1 MSPPNQRPQSKLSH
15 AKRPA
20 MQPLSWAEWKLVLL
34 LSTINFVHILDFVIV
49 MPLGDQL
56 RKELSISP
64 AQFGN
69 VVSAYGIAAM
79 ITGVLAALVCDRLNR
94 RNVLL
99 LMMAGFTLG
108 TLYCGFAKGYEHLV
122 IARALA
128 GGCGG
133 VIASTIMSF
142 VVELIPEQRRGR
154 AIGVVTSSFAFASTI
169 GLPIGLTLANEF
181 SQFGAPFLAI
191 AGLAVA
197 MCIVCFVLL
206 PNLPGRTAAQ
216 QDRAAHRQFLYVIS
230 QPNHLWSFLFMLVM
244 VLGTF
249 MIVPFIAPYLE
260 ANCGLR
266 RENLPL
272 IYLVGGICTL
282 ISMNFIGW
290 LTDRFGARAIFIG
303 AASSALVLTVV
314 ITNLPPVS
322 LAMAIFAT
330 TAFMCA
336 ASCRV
341 VPAQAMMLRSAD
353 PSARGAF
360 TSLNTAVSHLATGI
374 APAISGALMGE
385 EFKGGPL
392 TGYWMV
398 GIVAVGFGSTAIGLS
413 FFLRAAVEP
422 PAKTFVK
429 PTVEKSPED
438 DHLTEEAELATVC
451 GDPAS

>member
-1 MSPPNQRPQSKLSH
+1 MSPAPHR
-15 AKRPA
+15 AA
-20 MQPLSWAEWKLVLL
+20 MQPLSWPQWKLVLL

-56 RKELSISP
+56 REELSISP

-69 VVSAYGIAAM
+69 VVSSYGIAAM
-79 ITGVLAALVCDRLNR
+79 IAGVLAALVCDRLNR

-99 LMMAGFTLG
+99 LMLVGFTIG
-108 TLYCGFAKGYEHLV
+108 TFYCGFSRGYGHL
-122 IARALA
+122 IFARALA

-142 VVELIPEQRRGR
+142 VVELIPEDRRGR

-169 GLPIGLTLANEF
+169 GLPIGLTLANVF
-181 SQFGAPFLAI
+181 AQFGAPFLAI
-191 AGLAVA
+191 GVLAVG
-197 MCIVCFVLL
+197 MCIVSFVLL
-206 PNLPGRTAAQ
+206 PDLPGKMSQDDRTAAK
-216 QDRAAHRQFLYVIS
+216 QFLYVVW
-230 QPNHLWSFLFMLVM
+230 QPNHLWSFLFMLIM

-260 ANCGLR
+260 ANCGLSR
-266 RENLPL
+266 QNLPW

-282 ISMNFIGW
+282 VTMNFVGW
-290 LTDRFGARAIFIG
+290 LTDRFGARTIFVA
-303 AASSALVLTVV
+303 AASTALVLTLV

-322 LAMAIFAT
+322 LGIAILVT
-330 TAFMCA
+330 TGFMCA

-385 EFKGGPL
+385 KYKNGPL

-398 GIVAVGFGSTAIGLS
+398 GLVAIGFGAAAIGLS
-413 FFLRAAVEP
+413 FFLRPAVEP
-422 PAKTFVK
+422 LKKTLVK
-429 PTVEKSPED
+429 PELEKSPPED
-438 DHLTEEAELATVC
+438 HVTEEAELATVC
-451 GDPAS
+451 GDPTS

>member
-1 MSPPNQRPQSKLSH
+1 MSP
-15 AKRPA
+15 ATKRLP
-20 MQPLSWAEWKLVLL
+20 MQPLSWKQWKLVLL

-56 RKELSISP
+56 REELSISP

-79 ITGVLAALVCDRLNR
+79 IAGVLAALVSDRLNR
-94 RNVLL
+94 RHVMLVML
-99 LMMAGFTLG
+99 AGFTLG
-108 TLYCGFAKGYEHLV
+108 TLYCGVAKGYHHL
-122 IARALA
+122 ILARALA

-142 VVELIPEQRRGR
+142 VVELIPDDRRGR

-169 GLPIGLTLANEF
+169 GLPIGLTLANLFER
-181 SQFGAPFLAI
+181 FGAPFLAI
-191 AGLAVA
+191 AGLSVL
-197 MCIVCFVLL
+197 MSIVCFELL
-206 PNLPGRTAAQ
+206 PNLPGRTSQ
-216 QDRAAHRQFLYVIS
+216 QDRFAHRQFLYVVT
-230 QPNHLWSFLFMLVM
+230 QPNHLWSFLFMLMMVM
-244 VLGTF
+244 GTF

-260 ANCGLR
+260 ANCGLSR
-266 RENLPL
+266 QNLPL
-272 IYLVGGICTL
+272 IYLVGGIFTL
-282 ISMNFIGW
+282 VSMNFIGW
-290 LTDRFGARAIFIG
+290 LTDRFGARPVFIVG
-303 AASSALVLTVV
+303 ASSALVLTLI

-322 LAMAIFAT
+322 LAIAILTT

-385 EFKGGPL
+385 EYKNGPL
-392 TGYWMV
+392 TGYWLV
-398 GIVAVGFGSTAIGLS
+398 GLLAVCFGSTAIGLS
-413 FFLRAAVEP
+413 FFLRPALESPSKSVLKSSEDLKTPFDSLPVE
-422 PAKTFVK
+422 
-429 PTVEKSPED
+429 
-438 DHLTEEAELATVC
+438 EEAELATVC
-451 GDPAS
+451 GDPVS